1 MDKRVNIQRDSKSQM
16 YEVHEMKK
24 TDIIKEIIEEK
35 FSELKRY
42 ESLCWN
48 YLLLILLF

>member
-1 MDKRVNIQRDSKSQM
+1 MDKRVNIQRDSKAQM

-24 TDIIKEIIEEK
+24 ADIIKEIIEEN

-42 ESLCWN
+42 ESLGWN
-48 YLLLILLF
+48 YFLLILLF